1 MPPTWSQTRG
11 ISGAW
16 ELEHVPSWSQAS
28 MNLSTQA
35 GKLVPSCSV
44 DISLKGLIWHGAEW
58 EGEGNSISR
67 SQHLMG
73 SGQNRRKY
81 WKLKYISKLSLLH
94 FKTNTFPF
102 QAALENYTDV
112 ECHLSSSGTI
122 ITLPLIPMSQQ
133 WLGCPCRVQGYTYLQ
148 QKPSLWCFTLI
159 GTDKGDI
166 RILGGPMFW
175 KINPPSKNSKWRKMS
190 APGQKKSW

>member
-1 MPPTWSQTRG
+1 MALNGKVKAIAFQG
-11 ISGAW
+11 
-16 ELEHVPSWSQAS
+16 
-28 MNLSTQA
+28 LSTSWDQA
-35 GKLVPSCSV
+35 RTEENTENL
-44 DISLKGLIWHGAEW
+44 
-58 EGEGNSISR
+58 
-67 SQHLMG
+67 
-73 SGQNRRKY
+73 
-81 WKLKYISKLSLLH
+81 LKYISKLSLLH

-122 ITLPLIPMSQQ
+122 ITLPLIPTSQQ

-148 QKPSLWCFTLI
+148 RKPSLWCFTLI